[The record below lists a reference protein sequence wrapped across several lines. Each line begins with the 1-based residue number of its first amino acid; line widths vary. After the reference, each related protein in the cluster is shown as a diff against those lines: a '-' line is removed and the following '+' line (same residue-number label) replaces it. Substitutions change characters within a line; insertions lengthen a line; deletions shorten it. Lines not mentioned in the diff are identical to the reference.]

1 MESAA
6 HLEDSDIGEANPPET
21 PLPGMQKTCLRNSPC
36 MQQECPSCSTPKT
49 HVRDLTDAMDDV
61 TQVATVMKSTAN
73 SSSIVRT
80 NSKPKPPP
88 DHVIVSLTEMF
99 LDAIQD
105 NDLYEM
111 NAAMNLHDIA
121 INSNLE
127 FSKYDRTDL
136 RAAP

>member
-36 MQQECPSCSTPKT
+36 MQQGCPSCCTPKT
-49 HVRDLTDAMDDV
+49 HVRDLIDALDNV

-73 SSSIVRT
+73 YTSIVRT

-99 LDAIQD
+99 LDAIQE
-105 NDLYEM
+105 NDIL
-111 NAAMNLHDIA
+111 A
-121 INSNLE
+121 LE
-127 FSKYDRTDL
+127 CTL
-136 RAAP
+136 VQ